1 MATDVPVTS
10 NDFYVWF
17 YLTLKNWDTLA
28 TDTILITN
36 RTLGAALSDTD
47 SEHYPILE
55 NISGIGSTLAD
66 FLPRQT
72 TGTISLNIKPHS
84 FAYERR
90 LIDLFERYTP
100 IEQSITIYAT
110 LTRPD
115 TPLTDPSATG
125 TAVLK
130 SKVRN
135 WEVNFERN
143 QMSLGISF
151 DPIGNR
157 ALGYQINATDNPDA
171 TQASL
176 GRTLPIVLG
185 ENVEAQ
191 AFTLNSDA
199 TEPDFAFASNFGDDF
214 EVKAVNSVKFKNRAA
229 EYVTITNGSDTTPIF
244 SLSYTTRSDG
254 GTSTWVQPASA
265 GEQKTFRAWEIDNS
279 EITTPYLLNRVE
291 LTFRSYSGI
300 SAPINNQTMEMSIF
314 SDPDGNVFLT
324 DSGDGALLNNLGTSR
339 INSDEYYS
347 EIVGGASYQAGFVF
361 DPPILMDTN
370 LKHYFGITYTYKDQ
384 AHFYWWSHLS
394 GDVLCGTY
402 TKSEDPNTY
411 IFGQFPAV
419 TASGNFPRPQYAI
432 YGVEYTPNLST
443 SNKNETGFG
452 YSYISFTQYGTP
464 KAVLSD
470 ESFIVNC
477 DGIADDGSGTITGTA
492 SQLIEDPA
500 DVFKLLTCEYDG
512 TNWNVNADVD
522 VSTYSTGLNALAAD
536 GVKVAGRTSGRDS
549 ITTTLRNLLYST
561 ACRVGI
567 TSSGITLYPVGYQP
581 ALSGTISDEN
591 ARLLELRSL
600 SAEETI
606 VNKFLVNY
614 NQQLSSNEFYAAANE
629 NDLRDF
635 VGYLL
640 RDDATLI
647 AALNNSESLFGIRE
661 LGNNKFLFAATEAHA
676 LEVIERYAGVY
687 GRKPVQLITF
697 EVPYISFPSLEVFQ
711 VYDFRFPQMP
721 AYFGT
726 SSDAY
731 PPTYDRAVV
740 NEGKFTE
747 KRLQKYRG
755 QIESK
760 KLFLTDNQAPFWRC
774 TARIALDSQDPIWG

>member
-135 WEVNFERN
+135 WEVSFERN

-191 AFTLNSDA
+191 AFTLNSDS

-214 EVKAVNSVKFKNRAA
+214 EVKAVNSVKFKNRAGV
-229 EYVTITNGSDTTPIF
+229 YVPFANGNDAAAVLSDSYTLRADATSFTWTITAV
-244 SLSYTTRSDG
+244 
-254 GTSTWVQPASA
+254 GTQEKAW
-265 GEQKTFRAWEIDNS
+265 FAWEIDSSNLS
-279 EITTPYLLNRVE
+279 SGYLINRLEITCLSLGAGST
-291 LTFRSYSGI
+291 
-300 SAPINNQTMEMSIF
+300 NNQ
-314 SDPDGNVFLT
+314 NLT
-324 DSGDGALLNNLGTSR
+324 CGIYSKPAGDVPNPEPLGQST
-339 INSDEYYS
+339 INSDDYTAQ
-347 EIVGGASYQAGFVF
+347 ITAASGTSYTATFIF
-361 DPPILMDTN
+361 DPPVAMEPNKD
-370 LKHYFGITYTYKDQ
+370 HYMALNFYAEEPVD
-384 AHFYWWSHLS
+384 FYWGSIN
-394 GDVLCGTY
+394 GTGTVQSVDY
-402 TKSEDPNTY
+402 YYRNADLNENAWR
-411 IFGQFPAV
+411 FL
-419 TASGNFPRPQYAI
+419 ASSLTGGAGNLPRPQYKI

-477 DGIADDGSGTITGTA
+477 DGIADDGSGTITGSA

-522 VSTYSTGLNALAAD
+522 VSTYSTGLDALAAD

-614 NQQLSSNEFYAAANE
+614 GQQLSSNEFYAAANE

-640 RDDATLI
+640 RDDATLSSQ
-647 AALNNSESLFGIRE
+647 LDNSESLFGIRE
-661 LGNNKFLFAATEAHA
+661 LGNNKFFFAATEAHA

>member
-1 MATDVPVTS
+1 LNENAWRFLAS
-10 NDFYVWF
+10 S
-17 YLTLKNWDTLA
+17 LT
-28 TDTILITN
+28 
-36 RTLGAALSDTD
+36 
-47 SEHYPILE
+47 
-55 NISGIGSTLAD
+55 
-66 FLPRQT
+66 
-72 TGTISLNIKPHS
+72 
-84 FAYERR
+84 
-90 LIDLFERYTP
+90 
-100 IEQSITIYAT
+100 
-110 LTRPD
+110 
-115 TPLTDPSATG
+115 
-125 TAVLK
+125 
-130 SKVRN
+130 
-135 WEVNFERN
+135 
-143 QMSLGISF
+143 
-151 DPIGNR
+151 
-157 ALGYQINATDNPDA
+157 
-171 TQASL
+171 
-176 GRTLPIVLG
+176 
-185 ENVEAQ
+185 
-191 AFTLNSDA
+191 
-199 TEPDFAFASNFGDDF
+199 
-214 EVKAVNSVKFKNRAA
+214 
-229 EYVTITNGSDTTPIF
+229 
-244 SLSYTTRSDG
+244 
-254 GTSTWVQPASA
+254 
-265 GEQKTFRAWEIDNS
+265 
-279 EITTPYLLNRVE
+279 
-291 LTFRSYSGI
+291 
-300 SAPINNQTMEMSIF
+300 
-314 SDPDGNVFLT
+314 
-324 DSGDGALLNNLGTSR
+324 
-339 INSDEYYS
+339 
-347 EIVGGASYQAGFVF
+347 GGAG
-361 DPPILMDTN
+361 N
-370 LKHYFGITYTYKDQ
+370 L
-384 AHFYWWSHLS
+384 
-394 GDVLCGTY
+394 
-402 TKSEDPNTY
+402 
-411 IFGQFPAV
+411 
-419 TASGNFPRPQYAI
+419 PRPQYAI

-452 YSYISFTQYGTP
+452 YSYLSFTQYGTP

-512 TNWNVNADVD
+512 INWNVNADVD

-614 NQQLSSNEFYAAANE
+614 NQKLSSNEFYAAANE

-640 RDDATLI
+640 RDDATLV

-676 LEVIERYAGVY
+676 LEVIKRYAGVY